1 MTTYN
6 TTILGTPYTVNI
18 CSPDEEKLLQSCDG
32 FCDKTSHKICVTTKA
47 EECDLDN
54 FDAYQKKVIR
64 HEVLNAFLF
73 ESGMDCNINRYGT
86 GVVSSH
92 DEQMID
98 WFAAQYPKIRRV
110 YEELGV
116 GE

>member
-54 FDAYQKKVIR
+54 FDAYQRKVIR
-64 HEVLNAFLF
+64 HEVLHAFLF